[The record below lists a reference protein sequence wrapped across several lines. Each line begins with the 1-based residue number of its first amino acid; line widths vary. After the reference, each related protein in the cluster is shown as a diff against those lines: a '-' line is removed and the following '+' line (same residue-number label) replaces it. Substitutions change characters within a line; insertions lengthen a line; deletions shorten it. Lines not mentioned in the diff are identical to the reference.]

1 MPPTTTMGASSRPIS
16 SHMPEPPDFS
26 NWSCPLPL
34 RDYPTVVMG
43 HGGGGKLSAELVEH
57 LFVPA
62 FHNEALSNLG
72 DASVVPLNQERLA
85 ISTDSYVVQPLFFPG
100 GSIGELAVNGT
111 VNDLAVSGARPLYL
125 SVGMIL
131 EEGFAMNALGR
142 IVDDMA
148 KAARTAGVQ
157 IVTGDTKVVEKGHGD
172 GCYINTAGVGL
183 VPAGVNVGPSLA
195 RSGDVILLSGS
206 IGDHGMAIMS
216 VREGLEFETTI
227 QSDTAALNG
236 LITDVFRAAGSSVH
250 VMRDPT
256 RGGAASSLNEIAA
269 ASQVGMVI
277 EEVNIPVR
285 TEVRSACELLGMDP
299 IYVANEGKVLIFVAA
314 DAAQAALDVL
324 RQHPL
329 GKDAAM
335 IGKVVD
341 QHPGMVIARTSIGA
355 TRVIAMQIGEQ
366 LPRIC

>member
-1 MPPTTTMGASSRPIS
+1 
-16 SHMPEPPDFS
+16 MPEPPDFS

-256 RGGAASSLNEIAA
+256 RGGAASSLSAW
-269 ASQVGMVI
+269 
-277 EEVNIPVR
+277 
-285 TEVRSACELLGMDP
+285 TRSTWP
-299 IYVANEGKVLIFVAA
+299 TK
-314 DAAQAALDVL
+314 
-324 RQHPL
+324 
-329 GKDAAM
+329 
-335 IGKVVD
+335 
-341 QHPGMVIARTSIGA
+341 AR
-355 TRVIAMQIGEQ
+355 
-366 LPRIC
+366 C